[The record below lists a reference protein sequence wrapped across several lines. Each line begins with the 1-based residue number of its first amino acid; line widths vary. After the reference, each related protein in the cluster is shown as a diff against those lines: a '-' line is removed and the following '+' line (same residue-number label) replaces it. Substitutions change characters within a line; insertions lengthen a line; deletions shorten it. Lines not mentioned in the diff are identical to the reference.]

1 VVSAAHT
8 DRELMNTL
16 ANFEQ
21 VGKRGYYRPFC
32 TVTFERAVEMVAEA
46 MRQARSLGLSELLVN
61 TMGFTGFAAPSIFAR
76 HTLAVSWAA
85 SAGSGLTVA
94 MVARPELIDPE
105 KIGVLM
111 AQNRGATGDVFTTE
125 AAALAWLDARSGG
138 SATIP

>member
-1 VVSAAHT
+1 
-8 DRELMNTL
+8 MNTL

-21 VGKRGYYRPFC
+21 VGKRGFYRPIC
-32 TVTFERAVEMVAEA
+32 TVSFERAVEMVAEA
-46 MRQARSLGLSELLVN
+46 MRLARSLGLSELLVN
-61 TMGFTGFAAPSIFAR
+61 STGVTGFPAPSIFAR
-76 HTLAVSWAA
+76 HALAVRWAE

-111 AQNRGATGDVFTTE
+111 AQNRGASGDVFATE